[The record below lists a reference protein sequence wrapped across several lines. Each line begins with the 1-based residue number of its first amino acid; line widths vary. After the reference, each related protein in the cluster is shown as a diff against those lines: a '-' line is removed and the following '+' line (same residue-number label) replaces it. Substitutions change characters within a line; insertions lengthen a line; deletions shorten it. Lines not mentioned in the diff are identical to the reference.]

1 MPVDMAIIDIII
13 TQLRKITPPGT
24 VITPQSSI
32 MGDLGLDSLTVMNF
46 VMWLEDEFDVSVPMD
61 RMVGIETVTD
71 LAETLQSLGVKV
83 SE

>member
-24 VITPQSSI
+24 PITPQSSI

-61 RMVGIETVTD
+61 RMVGIQTVTD

-83 SE
+83 PE

>member
-24 VITPQSSI
+24 AITPQSSI

-61 RMVGIETVTD
+61 RMVGIQTVTD

-83 SE
+83 PE